1 MIELHGHETEMTQI
15 VTTLITMTI
24 AMLAYYSLFS
34 YHGVI

>member
-1 MIELHGHETEMTQI
+1 MIEYYYIKRDITNFAAML
-15 VTTLITMTI
+15 TTLAV

>member
-1 MIELHGHETEMTQI
+1 MTEYYQNKTDLTNLAAML
-15 VTTLITMTI
+15 TTLAV